1 LPPPLAAGER
11 ESDISRLSTGQVAAY
26 AGINVPTAI
35 LHAPVL
41 SVLPG
46 LYAKYSHIPLTL
58 LGTILVAT
66 RILDAVIDPFIGYLS
81 DRTQSRFGR
90 RKPWI
95 VAGAAVSI
103 LATYFSFRPS
113 GTTGALYFLIWST
126 LLYVGWTLI
135 EIPHTAWINDVTND
149 YDDRSRIVTYRYL
162 AGLIG
167 YALFL
172 AVPLL
177 PIFATTE
184 MTPSAIAL
192 TGWILIALL
201 PLTIAFAFRRVPVRG
216 DETPASGSWRSTWNE
231 LRNNRPLWSYLALRA
246 ANGLSTGMIAS
257 LYFFYLDRYLGL
269 LSRFS
274 YLNLSAMAFGFI
286 GSSVWLGVMYRIGKH
301 RALAASS
308 CAVILTLV
316 AFALMKPGAYAFPIA
331 LVVWMASSLG
341 NTGVET
347 ASYALLSDVADYGTL
362 KSGESRAGNYWALQ
376 AFMQKVT
383 IAAGGGLALIIIGLF
398 GFDPSG
404 ANGPAAMR
412 GFFLTFIFIPM
423 ALNLLAVILAW
434 YFPIDRR
441 RHDVIR
447 RRIEARKNRQER
459 LAEPLTLPIRASVS
473 P

>member
-1 LPPPLAAGER
+1 M
-11 ESDISRLSTGQVAAY
+11 AY

-58 LGTILVAT
+58 LGTILVVT

-81 DRTQSRFGR
+81 DRTRSRFGR

-95 VAGAAVSI
+95 VAGGLVSI
-103 LATYFSFRPS
+103 VATYFAFRPS

-126 LLYVGWTLI
+126 LLYIGWTLI

-149 YDDRSRIVTYRYL
+149 YDDRSRIVSYRYL

-167 YALFL
+167 FALFL
-172 AVPLL
+172 ATPLL
-177 PIFATTE
+177 PIFPTTE
-184 MTPSAIAL
+184 MTPSALAL

-201 PLTIAFAFRRVPVRG
+201 PLTMVFAFRCVPMRG
-216 DETPASGSWRSTWNE
+216 HQVPAAGSWRSIWDE

-316 AFALMKPGAYAFPIA
+316 AFALLKPGPHAFAVA
-331 LVVWMASSLG
+331 LVVWMTSSLG
-341 NTGVET
+341 TTGVET

-376 AFMQKVT
+376 ALMQKVT

-398 GFDPSG
+398 GFDPRG
-404 ANGPAAMR
+404 ANGPVAMH

-423 ALNLLAVILAW
+423 ALNVLAVIVAW
-434 YFPIDRR
+434 RFPIDRR

-447 RRIEARKNRQER
+447 RRIEAREKRREH
-459 LAEPLTLPIRASVS
+459 LEEAPAGALGAGMLP
-473 P
+473 